1 MRFCGHCGAP
11 FAASTEADQSAEP
24 SVTDALRS
32 FVAGPVADRLVEA
45 GGHLPEERRLITAL
59 FADVSGF
66 TSLAERLDPEQL
78 LEVIDPVI
86 SGLSSIVGRYEGY
99 VEKFAGDALLALFG
113 APVAHDDD
121 AARALLVA
129 LEMHEELERMCAEL
143 PHNPELTVHIGVNS
157 GHGIARILGSE
168 ARMDYAVLG
177 DSVIL
182 AQRLESAAPAGETYV
197 SKMTMRLTEEAFEF
211 EPVGE
216 LSLKGKSE
224 PVPAWRLIGK
234 LAGAR
239 RIRSTPLV
247 GRERELAELDAVLQT
262 VANGRGSVVTVT
274 GEPGVG
280 KSRLTEAAQAR
291 AEEFGISWLQT
302 RCLSYGV
309 GLAYW
314 PYADLI
320 RHEPVATTV
329 PYFSRLLG
337 MPGGEEVAGL
347 EPEAFRRGLHS
358 AFADWLGV
366 VTGDRPTVLA
376 IEDLHWADASS
387 LALTRELIESMRG
400 QPLAFYLIARPEAAP
415 QLAEIT
421 ADTQSRAIEL
431 GALDATA
438 VASVIDAMLAGS
450 APRGLVPF
458 VTQRTS
464 GNPFFVQELVRAL
477 QDHGTL
483 VLEDGTWKMRAGWD
497 ARQLPPTIE
506 EVLAARID
514 LLPRAAVTTLGTAA
528 VIGRR
533 IAVPLLHTVATEVA
547 DLETSVAQL
556 VGARFL
562 DRVEQNGL
570 PQLAFHHALVQDV
583 AYGQLL
589 RRRRTELHRRVA
601 EAAEAMYGAGDE
613 TIDLLARHLYLGDA
627 GEKAV
632 DYLVRA
638 GERAKG
644 LFANEEA
651 ILHFTRAAE
660 LAPADMRLT
669 LELADLHELVGNYDE
684 ALRLYTDVRDK
695 TQELPAWSGMASVL
709 RKRGEYEAALSVVD
723 EAFAC
728 EALRNVDLAPLWLEQ
743 AWTLSVAGRFEQA
756 IDVLEAGL
764 VTVGHR
770 SDAVV
775 ARMLLQLARAE
786 TVEGHLD
793 EALENGLK
801 AHAMFEQAGDVRGL
815 ATAHRLLGDTY
826 CQRGQLD
833 EAAETLQRGIEFAER
848 VGSAEEIGAC
858 VGNLAFVELQRG
870 NYEDAVACNLR
881 ALDEFERTGHA
892 AGRAQ
897 VYANLAWTLSK
908 TGDFEDALAYCDKA
922 LEIARSIGHP
932 LIVAD
937 VHDTIAWVKLGQEDI
952 VSAGEWAERA
962 ANLYLEVGA
971 APRAAGS
978 FELAADAW
986 ERAGEEE
993 RARANRAR
1001 ARELTA
1007 EAA

>member
-11 FAASTEADQSAEP
+11 FDASVEAGQPAEQNV
-24 SVTDALRS
+24 SDALRS

-66 TSLAERLDPEQL
+66 TALAERLDPEQL

-113 APVAHDDD
+113 APVTHEDD

-197 SKMTMRLTEEAFEF
+197 SKMTMRLTEEAFDF

-216 LSLKGKSE
+216 LTLKGKSE

-234 LAGAR
+234 RAGAR
-239 RIRSTPLV
+239 RVRSTPLV
-247 GRERELAELDAVLQT
+247 GRERELEELDAALQT
-262 VANGRGSVVTVT
+262 VADGRGSVVTLT
-274 GEPGVG
+274 GEAGVG

-291 AEEFGISWLQT
+291 AEDFGIAWHQT

-309 GLAYW
+309 ALAYW
-314 PYADLI
+314 PYAELI
-320 RHEPVATTV
+320 RDEPVAMTV

-337 MPGGEEVAGL
+337 LSGGEDVAGL

-358 AFADWLGV
+358 AFAEWLGV
-366 VTGDRPTVLA
+366 VAGERPTVLA

-387 LALTRELIESMRG
+387 LALTRELIQATRD

-415 QLAEIT
+415 QLAELA
-421 ADTQSRAIEL
+421 ADTQSCAIEL
-431 GALDATA
+431 GALEETG
-438 VASVIDAMLAGS
+438 VASVIDAILAGS

-458 VTQRTS
+458 VMERTA
-464 GNPFFVQELVRAL
+464 GNPFFVEELVRAL
-477 QDHGTL
+477 QDRGTL

-497 ARQLPPTIE
+497 ARELPPTIE

-514 LLPRAAVTTLGTAA
+514 LLPRHATTALGTAS

-533 IAVPLLHTVATEVA
+533 MAVPLLRAVATNVA
-547 DLETSVAQL
+547 DLETSLAHLVA
-556 VGARFL
+556 ARFL
-562 DRVEQNGL
+562 DRVDQDGEAQV
-570 PQLAFHHALVQDV
+570 AFHHALVQDV

-601 EAAEAMYGAGDE
+601 EVAEAMYGAGDE
-613 TIDLLARHLYLGDA
+613 TIDLLARHLYLGAA

-651 ILHFTRAAE
+651 ILHFTRAVE
-660 LAPADMRLT
+660 LAPVDRRLT

-695 TQELPAWSGMASVL
+695 TQELRAWSGIASVL
-709 RKRGEYEAALSVVD
+709 RKRGEYDSALSVVD

-743 AWTLSVAGRFEQA
+743 GWTLSVAGRFDQA

-764 VTVGHR
+764 VTVGQR
-770 SDAVV
+770 SDTVV
-775 ARMLLQLARAE
+775 GQMLLQLARAQ
-786 TVEGHLD
+786 TVEGRFD
-793 EALENGLK
+793 EALENGLR
-801 AHAMFEQAGDVRGL
+801 AQVMFEQEGDLRGL

-833 EAAETLQRGIEFAER
+833 DAAETLRRGLELAER

-858 VGNLAFVELQRG
+858 VGNLALVELQRG
-870 NYEDAVACNLR
+870 NYADAVACNRR
-881 ALDEFERTGHA
+881 ALEEFERTGHA

-908 TGDFEDALAYCDKA
+908 TGDYEEALSYCDRA

-937 VHDTIAWVKLGQEDI
+937 VHDTIALVKLGQEDI
-952 VSAGEWAERA
+952 VGAGEWAERA

-986 ERAGEEE
+986 ERAGEGE
-993 RARANRAR
+993 RARANRTR
-1001 ARELTA
+1001 ARELSA